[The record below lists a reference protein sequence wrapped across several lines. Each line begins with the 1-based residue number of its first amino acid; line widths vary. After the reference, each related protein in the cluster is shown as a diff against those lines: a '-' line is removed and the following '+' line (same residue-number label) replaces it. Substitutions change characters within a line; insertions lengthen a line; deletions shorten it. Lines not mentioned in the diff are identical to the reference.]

1 MTRSLRGSQRK
12 GLPTPERGGGKC
24 SSTLAG
30 PWPWCY
36 DGRFSV
42 RFLNSARAAGPRRR
56 ARGGGGGP
64 STHAAASPSP
74 RPTSDVA
81 KPSDHVHLPVTGST
95 GEPQGRARARPRGR
109 STLLNTAVSFLR
121 NTINHM

>member
-12 GLPTPERGGGKC
+12 GLPTLERGGGKC

-56 ARGGGGGP
+56 AQLWGHTLGGE
-64 STHAAASPSP
+64 H
-74 RPTSDVA
+74 
-81 KPSDHVHLPVTGST
+81 
-95 GEPQGRARARPRGR
+95 PRGR
-109 STLLNTAVSFLR
+109 QPRPASHL
-121 NTINHM
+121 